1 MNVASDSRN
10 GLVGLNNLGN
20 TCFMNSCLQC
30 LSNTRPLTD
39 YFLKGYFEA

>member
-1 MNVASDSRN
+1 MIVQPKSRH

-30 LSNTRPLTD
+30 LSNTIPLTN
-39 YFLKGYFEA
+39 YFLNKHF